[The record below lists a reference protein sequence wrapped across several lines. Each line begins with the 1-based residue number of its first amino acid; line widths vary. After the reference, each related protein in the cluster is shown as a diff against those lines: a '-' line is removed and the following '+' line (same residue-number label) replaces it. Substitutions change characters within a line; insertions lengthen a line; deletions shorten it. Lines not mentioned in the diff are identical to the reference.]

1 MTFFVTFAERLWRV
15 LFWFAI
21 TTTWITA
28 PARGQV
34 EGDVVEN
41 LEGQAFKVLQKHC
54 AACHGDQV
62 PGFDVSDLEGMKKKA
77 YIVPGDLDSS
87 FLWVRAG
94 IRKDMPPKESVD
106 AMPADEELAVL
117 EEWIKSGAKA
127 PVFSRAIVTES
138 EILQRISDYV
148 DQHVDA
154 ADEPFTK
161 FFSLAHLHNNPNVS
175 TRDLRLYRAAFS
187 KLLNSLSRER
197 IFVPKLID
205 AQPDNP
211 DSGLIFVADIRRDVT
226 WDVEDWKK
234 LLRNYPY
241 GVTWSEPR
249 IQQRTER
256 VLTRL
261 GGNLLADGVP
271 YVRVDWFIYNAS
283 RPPFYHDFLD
293 LPDHVNKLEAVL
305 GVDVLKDFRDN
316 KLMRAGFSESGVSYF
331 NRLVDRHEPRN
342 AGYYYRSYDFSQD
355 HGRAV
360 LSRFPLGPRF
370 NGSPFDEHAFEHAGG
385 EMFYQLKNGLQAY
398 LLADAEG
405 KRIDNGPIEL
415 VRDVDESS
423 GTPRVVNGISCI
435 GCHKEGIRP
444 YSDSVRRYTGLSHQS
459 RDKVDAIY
467 RDEDLQAELKADRA
481 DFVAALEQCMGPF
494 LKVKEDE
501 NEKITAFPEPVSW
514 AANQYTRDLD
524 VRSVAAELSFFTET
538 PLTPQRV
545 EEDVRASRELQ
556 RRGLGPLGEGRKI
569 ARQLWDSMDESG
581 ISLFQAV
588 ISAKGLGSPRGG

>member
-1 MTFFVTFAERLWRV
+1 
-15 LFWFAI
+15 
-21 TTTWITA
+21 
-28 PARGQV
+28 
-34 EGDVVEN
+34 
-41 LEGQAFKVLQKHC
+41 
-54 AACHGDQV
+54 
-62 PGFDVSDLEGMKKKA
+62 
-77 YIVPGDLDSS
+77 
-87 FLWVRAG
+87 
-94 IRKDMPPKESVD
+94 
-106 AMPADEELAVL
+106 
-117 EEWIKSGAKA
+117 
-127 PVFSRAIVTES
+127 
-138 EILQRISDYV
+138 
-148 DQHVDA
+148 
-154 ADEPFTK
+154 
-161 FFSLAHLHNNPNVS
+161 
-175 TRDLRLYRAAFS
+175 
-187 KLLNSLSRER
+187 
-197 IFVPKLID
+197 
-205 AQPDNP
+205 
-211 DSGLIFVADIRRDVT
+211 
-226 WDVEDWKK
+226 
-234 LLRNYPY
+234 
-241 GVTWSEPR
+241 
-249 IQQRTER
+249 
-256 VLTRL
+256 
-261 GGNLLADGVP
+261 
-271 YVRVDWFIYNAS
+271 
-283 RPPFYHDFLD
+283 
-293 LPDHVNKLEAVL
+293 
-305 GVDVLKDFRDN
+305 
-316 KLMRAGFSESGVSYF
+316 
-331 NRLVDRHEPRN
+331 
-342 AGYYYRSYDFSQD
+342 
-355 HGRAV
+355 
-360 LSRFPLGPRF
+360 
-370 NGSPFDEHAFEHAGG
+370 
-385 EMFYQLKNGLQAY
+385 MFYQLKNGLQAY